1 MKCVISVTGDIRL
14 NCNCDVYIFVN
25 NENDVYTCK
34 RQHHTARV
42 LWFACKAVL
51 CSSSWADASPGL
63 KSPNKWI
70 IVFNK
75 EAFNWSKVTVKTCI
89 MLQKIT
95 IVKKCCSF
103 ESEDPENK
111 YIAVS
116 TQILNNKTV
125 FRIDDK
131 KLMRIRNIRMIFFSV
146 PCDTKD
152 RSNDAENSA
161 LHHRNKVQ

>member
-1 MKCVISVTGDIRL
+1 
-14 NCNCDVYIFVN
+14 
-25 NENDVYTCK
+25 
-34 RQHHTARV
+34 
-42 LWFACKAVL
+42 
-51 CSSSWADASPGL
+51 
-63 KSPNKWI
+63 
-70 IVFNK
+70 
-75 EAFNWSKVTVKTCI
+75 

-125 FRIDDK
+125 FSIDDK
-131 KLMRIRNIRMIFFSV
+131 KYSILEWFFSV

-152 RSNDAENSA
+152 WSNDAENSA
-161 LHHRNKVQ
+161 LHHRNKVQYYYNTVKLQHYFIILLFYCIFDRMN